1 MLVHF
6 RTPESNDHKNLPYK
20 VALCRVFSTRLFQD
34 AGVCCV
40 VNRQQGSL
48 YFSVQTTDPVYGE
61 SKHRIQ
67 QKKRLKK
74 KYAHKGKCMR

>member
-6 RTPESNDHKNLPYK
+6 RTPESNDKKNSPYK
-20 VALCRVFSTRLFQD
+20 VALCRQFSTRRFQD

-40 VNRQQGSL
+40 VNWQQGSL
-48 YFSVQTTDPVYGE
+48 YLSVQTTDPVYGE

-67 QKKRLKK
+67 QKKKAKK
-74 KYAHKGKCMR
+74 EICA